1 MRAAET
7 TPLAGEIKPNRIGA
21 GKKTAGAARLAA
33 AVYVGIVLFLTTRPL
48 ALCQEVHAPP
58 DEHVH
63 HVGFLIGPIY
73 NLHEKSTFPGLGLEY
88 ERRLPVWNRLLG
100 IGAAAEMVFDEHKHY
115 VVSLLMCFHPAG
127 PLTLSVAPGVMF
139 IEGNGSESR
148 AAVHFGAEYEFEV
161 GRIFLAPATEV
172 GFAGDDVH
180 LMLGLHIGFGF

>member
-1 MRAAET
+1 MRH
-7 TPLAGEIKPNRIGA
+7 
-21 GKKTAGAARLAA
+21 
-33 AVYVGIVLFLTTRPL
+33 LT
-48 ALCQEVHAPP
+48 
-58 DEHVH
+58 
-63 HVGFLIGPIY
+63 
-73 NLHEKSTFPGLGLEY
+73 STFIMSAFSSALSIISTRKALFPAWGSEF
-88 ERRLPVWNRLLG
+88 ERRLSVWNRLLG

-148 AAVHFGAEYEFEV
+148 AAIHFGAEYEFEV
-161 GRIFLAPATEV
+161 GKTSLAPVAEI